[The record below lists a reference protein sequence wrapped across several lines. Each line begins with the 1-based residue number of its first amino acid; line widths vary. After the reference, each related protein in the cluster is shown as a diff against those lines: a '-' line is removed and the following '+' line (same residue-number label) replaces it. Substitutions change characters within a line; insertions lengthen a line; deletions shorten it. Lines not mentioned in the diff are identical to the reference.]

1 MRNIDARKPI
11 ADVYQSYTGDS
22 AAEPPTREK
31 PMFNASNVATS
42 AVSAPDRSCPCACNE
57 TIVQLLAT
65 AIATFDSDRD
75 SANAC
80 MQRAAELLRVSR
92 NRREHRRN
100 ECLALRG
107 GLAPWRAKRVV
118 AYIEANIASNLR
130 TADLAGVV
138 GLSTSHFFRAFKESF
153 GETPLA
159 YITKQRMLRAQLIML
174 NSRQPLSQIAIDC
187 GMFDQ
192 AHLTRVFRKTVGVS
206 PGAWRRQLP
215 TVRASAESERRR

>member
-1 MRNIDARKPI
+1 
-11 ADVYQSYTGDS
+11 
-22 AAEPPTREK
+22 
-31 PMFNASNVATS
+31 MFNASNVVTS
-42 AVSAPDRSCPCACNE
+42 AVSAPAGSCPCSCNE
-57 TIVQLLAT
+57 TIEQLLAA

-92 NRREHRRN
+92 NRPGHRRN

-107 GLAPWRAKRVV
+107 GLAPWQAKRVV
-118 AYIEANIASNLR
+118 AYVEANIASNLR

-138 GLSTSHFFRAFKESF
+138 GLSTSHFYRVFKESF
-153 GETPLA
+153 GKTPLA
-159 YITKQRMLRAQLIML
+159 YITEQRMLRAQLIML
-174 NSRQPLSQIAIDC
+174 SSREPLSQIALDC

-192 AHLTRVFRKTVGVS
+192 AHLTRVFRKTVGVN

-215 TVRASAESERRR
+215 TVRASADSERKR

>member
-1 MRNIDARKPI
+1 
-11 ADVYQSYTGDS
+11 
-22 AAEPPTREK
+22 
-31 PMFNASNVATS
+31 MFNVSNVVTS
-42 AVSAPDRSCPCACNE
+42 AVSAPAESCPCSCND
-57 TIVQLLAT
+57 TIVQLLTA
-65 AIATFDSDRD
+65 AIATFDNDRD

-80 MQRAAELLRVSR
+80 VQRAAELLRAGR
-92 NRREHRRN
+92 NRRGHRRN
-100 ECLALRG
+100 ECLASRGG

-118 AYIEANIASNLR
+118 AYVEANIAANLR

-174 NSRQPLSQIAIDC
+174 SSREPLSQIALDC

-192 AHLTRVFRKTVGVS
+192 AHLTRVFRKTVGVN
-206 PGAWRRQLP
+206 PGAWRRQLLS
-215 TVRASAESERRR
+215 VRASTDGETRR